1 VVELLEERRKLPPE
15 KAGPP
20 IPRLREM
27 YLAERPRRLPH
38 PDTGAE
44 LKSKALGGPELAG
57 DDPREALAVWMTRTD
72 NPYFARAFV
81 NRVWAHYFGVG
92 LIDPVDD
99 LAASNPPSNERL
111 LDALAADFVKSGFDI
126 RRLERTILTSRTY
139 QLSSTPNETNRRDR
153 TNFARSYP
161 RPLLAEAVL
170 DVLNDALGA
179 KEDFGADAPAGSRA
193 IEVATNQ
200 VRSTHAARVFRVF
213 GRPARTSTCDC
224 ERPSGPALPQTLFL
238 MSDPVLQ
245 KKLKEGRLAKLIA
258 AKMSDAKVVDE
269 LFLATLARLPD
280 ADERQAA
287 LDRVSAA
294 ADREAGLADVLWAL
308 INTREFILNH

>member
-27 YLAERPRRLPH
+27 YLTERPRRLPH
-38 PDTGAE
+38 PETRAE
-44 LKSKALGGPELAG
+44 LKPRALGGPELTG
-57 DDPREALAVWMTRTD
+57 DDPREALAAWLTRPD

-81 NRVWAHYFGVG
+81 NRVWAHYFGAG

-99 LAASNPPSNERL
+99 LAASNPPSNQRL
-111 LDALAADFVKSGFDI
+111 LDALATDFVQSGFDI
-126 RRLERTILTSRTY
+126 RRLEHTILTSRTY
-139 QLSSTPNETNRRDR
+139 QLSSTPNDTNRRDR

-170 DVLNDALGA
+170 DVLNDALGSE
-179 KEDFGADAPAGSRA
+179 EDFGSDAAPGARA
-193 IEVATNQ
+193 VEVATNR
-200 VRSTHAARVFRVF
+200 VRSQYAARLFRDF

-224 ERPSGPALPQTLFL
+224 ERPAGPALPQTLFL
-238 MSDPVLQ
+238 MTDPVLQ
-245 KKLKEGRLAKLIA
+245 KKLKEGRLAKLLA
-258 AKMSDAKVVDE
+258 AKMSDAKAVDE
-269 LFLATLARLPD
+269 LFLATLSRLPD
-280 ADERQAA
+280 ADETRAA